1 MVMELSLSFTTNLVQ
16 LITKI
21 AGSID
26 VIKRVV
32 CGKGTESSSHIRAGD
47 EEILIGEAEFS
58 CILFMEGYWCGDWSM
73 TKAACLRL

>member
-21 AGSID
+21 VGSIN

-32 CGKGTESSSHIRAGD
+32 CGKGAESSSHTRAGD
-47 EEILIGEAEFS
+47 EGLLIGKLNLVA
-58 CILFMEGYWCGDWSM
+58 
-73 TKAACLRL
+73 